1 MLYTVT
7 VIDNDYHYQLFLK
20 VINMRYS
27 RQREAIA
34 SYLAGTKSHPT
45 AEEIYRQ
52 VKEEL
57 PDISLATVYRNLKQ
71 LEELRMVRKLDT
83 GEGEARFDADLSDHS
98 HFLCEKCGRVYDLF
112 DELVSPE
119 IIAQKLG
126 NGFSVGR
133 KTVYAYGI
141 CNSCNIQ
148 K

>member
-1 MLYTVT
+1 
-7 VIDNDYHYQLFLK
+7 
-20 VINMRYS
+20 MRYS

-34 SYLAGTKSHPT
+34 LYLDSTKSHPT

-71 LEELRMVRKLDT
+71 LEELHLIRRLDT

-119 IIAQKLG
+119 VISQKLG
-126 NGFSVGR
+126 EGFSVGR

-141 CNSCNIQ
+141 CSGCN
-148 K
+148 KEK